1 MKLEIPIRKQISL
14 FSMMVAL
21 VLFFTGCQNGEGNG
35 TASVRLSFN
44 LSSSK
49 TGAAKTS
56 SAPAPAGITSIRIDV
71 TGPDMEPLSRSVNV
85 NPEAE
90 TVVDL
95 EIPAGPARRFV
106 VTAFDNTNAARYQG
120 SETVDLTS
128 GAAVTLRIDMVVIEI
143 NPLQIDPPAAILTRS
158 IPNSPVT
165 QLFTMTNAT
174 TAGVDLL
181 VNNQAGGTAEL
192 GQTSPGESET
202 TFLYTA
208 PNKIPIDQT
217 NTPIGVPIPITI
229 EAVDKADPNR
239 RDTAQ
244 VKMVTGAQLEFGQN
258 VPVSTSDSVST
269 NSSGQRSVAY
279 HNGKVYAVWAAG
291 CSEGCSQILF
301 SETSE
306 KDRWPEEPV
315 IVGTSDSGVADPSLA
330 VGPDGSVYIAYVAC
344 LFCDSATIWLYVR
357 PSGEPDFQLLPLT
370 MVGSSPQDPT
380 VAVSPTGI
388 AFVAWSDV
396 SFISPNTGT
405 DIFLQRAQVDEEPKR
420 VNTDDSPFDQTRP
433 AISISGSGEVFVA
446 WEVSGFINDDFF
458 RNIIATAS
466 TDGGAT
472 FLPAARVDD
481 PTEDPFDFTS
491 SPTVAAGPKGIVYI
505 AWELDWCGNGCT
517 LVYFAKGTL
526 DAEELVF
533 GQNHPFGQIQNSPD
547 QESPSI
553 SWDGANGIYVA
564 FRELPRGENLIRLA
578 KSIDNGSPFTFT
590 FSQITSLAGTFVSRL
605 SPSLTVDS
613 AGRAFAI
620 WTDERNQG
628 LRTVFF
634 AMGDDFIDE

>member
-1 MKLEIPIRKQISL
+1 MRSGISIRNQIRL
-14 FSMMVAL
+14 FSAAAL
-21 VLFFTGCQNGEGNG
+21 VLLLAGCQGSDTAG
-35 TASVRLSFN
+35 TASVRITLN
-44 LSSSK
+44 
-49 TGAAKTS
+49 TNAAEKAAARRA
-56 SAPAPAGITSIRIDV
+56 APAPFGIVSVTVDV
-71 TGPDMEPLSRSVNV
+71 SGPGMEPLSTASDANHDGVTTL
-85 NPEAE
+85 AL
-90 TVVDL
+90 VV
-95 EIPAGPARRFV
+95 PAGPARRFD
-106 VTAFDNTNAARYQG
+106 VTAFDNTGAARYQG
-120 SETVDLTS
+120 SDTVNLVS
-128 GAAVTLRIDMVVIEI
+128 GASVTLSIEMIVIQI
-143 NPLQIDPPAAILTRS
+143 NPLKIDPHAAILTRS
-158 IPNSPVT
+158 AT
-165 QLFTMTNAT
+165 QTFTLGEDAPSQVDFFVNGIAGGDD
-174 TAGVDLL
+174 TAGRIAPD
-181 VNNQAGGTAEL
+181 GT
-192 GQTSPGESET
+192 
-202 TFLYTA
+202 YTA
-208 PNKIPIDQT
+208 PAVIPIDRT
-217 NTPIGVPIPITI
+217 NPNHIGVPTAITV
-229 EAVDKADPNR
+229 EAVDKADPGR
-239 RDTAQ
+239 RDAAQ
-244 VKMVTGAQLEFGQN
+244 MKVVTGLQLEFGQN
-258 VPVSTSDSVST
+258 VPVSTPDSVST
-269 NSSGQRSVAY
+269 HSSGQRSVAY

-315 IVGTSDSGVADPSLA
+315 IVGTSDGGVADPSLA

-405 DIFLQRAQVDEEPKR
+405 DIFLQRVQVDEEPKR
-420 VNTDDSPFDQTRP
+420 VNTDDSHFDQTRP

-446 WEVSGFINDDFF
+446 WEVSGFINDNFF
-458 RNIIATAS
+458 RNIAATAS

-505 AWELDWCGNGCT
+505 AWELDWCGDGCT

-553 SWDGANGIYVA
+553 AWDGANGIYVA

-605 SPSLTVDS
+605 SPSLTVDG

-620 WTDERNQG
+620 WTDTRNQG

-634 AMGDDFIDE
+634 AMGDDFTNDED